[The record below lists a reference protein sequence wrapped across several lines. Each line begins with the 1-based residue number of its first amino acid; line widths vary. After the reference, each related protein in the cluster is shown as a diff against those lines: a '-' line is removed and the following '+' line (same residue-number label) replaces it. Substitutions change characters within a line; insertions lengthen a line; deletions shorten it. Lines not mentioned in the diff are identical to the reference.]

1 MRARRVLHTIDTH
14 TEGMSAQIVV
24 GGVGEI
30 PGDTMMEK
38 RLHFIEHHDDI
49 RELLMREPRGHA
61 AKSGAI
67 LQPSPRPGVQWG
79 VIFIEVTGCL
89 PMCGHATIA
98 VASALVETGM
108 VEVSEPVTDISLDT
122 PAGLVNARV
131 EVLDGQAMSVT
142 LQNVPSFAD
151 ALNQQVDVPGV
162 GVVTYDMAYGGNFYA
177 IVTADELGLI
187 FDRDN
192 SAQIMERGLAL
203 MAAINSANPPVHP
216 TESSIT
222 GCRHV
227 QVLAPGST
235 ARASKHAMVI
245 HPGWFD
251 RSPCGTGTSARMA
264 QLHARGE
271 LPLETDFSNESFIG
285 RTFTGRLIAET
296 NVGLKPAVVPTIT
309 GRAWIMGTSQVY
321 LSSDD
326 PFPRG
331 FTL

>member
-142 LQNVPSFAD
+142 LQNVPSFAG

-296 NVGLKPAVVPTIT
+296 NVGEKPAVVPTIT

>member
-38 RLHFIEHHDDI
+38 RLHFIEYHDDI

-216 TESSIT
+216 TESSII

-296 NVGLKPAVVPTIT
+296 NVGEKPAVVPTIT

>member
-142 LQNVPSFAD
+142 LQNVPSFAG

-216 TESSIT
+216 TESSII

-296 NVGLKPAVVPTIT
+296 NVGEKPAVVPTIT

>member
-131 EVLDGQAMSVT
+131 EVRDGQAMSVT

-216 TESSIT
+216 TESSII

-296 NVGLKPAVVPTIT
+296 NVGEKPAVVPTIT

>member
-67 LQPSPRPGVQWG
+67 LQPSPRPGAQWG

-177 IVTADELGLI
+177 IVTADQIGLI

-296 NVGLKPAVVPTIT
+296 NVGEKPAVVPTIT

>member
-1 MRARRVLHTIDTH
+1 MLAAH
-14 TEGMSAQIVV
+14 
-24 GGVGEI
+24 GGDAAA
-30 PGDTMMEK
+30 PLTQ
-38 RLHFIEHHDDI
+38 EH
-49 RELLMREPRGHA
+49 A
-61 AKSGAI
+61 S
-67 LQPSPRPGVQWG
+67 
-79 VIFIEVTGCL
+79 
-89 PMCGHATIA
+89 

-131 EVLDGQAMSVT
+131 EVRDGQAMSVT

-216 TESSIT
+216 TESSII

-235 ARASKHAMVI
+235 SRASKHAMVI

-296 NVGLKPAVVPTIT
+296 NVGEKPAVVPTIT

>member
-30 PGDTMMEK
+30 PGDTMVEK
-38 RLHFIEHHDDI
+38 RLHFIEYHDDI

-216 TESSIT
+216 TESSII

-296 NVGLKPAVVPTIT
+296 NVGEKPAVVPTIT

>member
-162 GVVTYDMAYGGNFYA
+162 GVVTYDMVYGGNFYA

-216 TESSIT
+216 TESSII

-296 NVGLKPAVVPTIT
+296 NVGEKPAVVPTIT

>member
-30 PGDTMMEK
+30 PGDTMVEK

-98 VASALVETGM
+98 FASALVETGM

-142 LQNVPSFAD
+142 LQNVPSLAD

-216 TESSIT
+216 TESSII

-296 NVGLKPAVVPTIT
+296 NVGEKPAVVPTIT

>member
-30 PGDTMMEK
+30 PGATMMEK

-108 VEVSEPVTDISLDT
+108 VEVTEPVTDISLDT

-131 EVLDGQAMSVT
+131 EVRDGQAMSVT
-142 LQNVPSFAD
+142 LQNVSSFAD

-162 GVVTYDMAYGGNFYA
+162 GIVTYDMAYGGNFYA
-177 IVTADELGLI
+177 IVTAEELGLI

-192 SAQIMERGLAL
+192 SAHIMERGLAL
-203 MAAINSANPPVHP
+203 MAAINAANPPVHP

-227 QVLAPGST
+227 QVLSPGST

-296 NVGLKPAVVPTIT
+296 NVGEKVAVVPTIT

>member
-177 IVTADELGLI
+177 IVTADQIGLI

-216 TESSIT
+216 TESSII

-296 NVGLKPAVVPTIT
+296 NVGEKPAVVPTIT

>member
-177 IVTADELGLI
+177 IVTADQIGLI

-296 NVGLKPAVVPTIT
+296 NVGEKPAVVPTIT

>member
-61 AKSGAI
+61 DKSGAI

-216 TESSIT
+216 TESSII

-296 NVGLKPAVVPTIT
+296 NVGEKPAVVPTIT

>member
-151 ALNQQVDVPGV
+151 SLNQQVDVPGV

-216 TESSIT
+216 TESSII

-296 NVGLKPAVVPTIT
+296 NVGEKPAVVPTIT

>member
-296 NVGLKPAVVPTIT
+296 NVGEKPAVVPTIT

>member
-296 NVGLKPAVVPTIT
+296 NVGEKPAVVPTIT

-326 PFPRG
+326 PFQRG

>member
-108 VEVSEPVTDISLDT
+108 VEVTEPVTDISLDT

-131 EVLDGQAMSVT
+131 EVRDGQAMSVT
-142 LQNVPSFAD
+142 LHNVSSFAD

-162 GVVTYDMAYGGNFYA
+162 GMVTYDMAYGGNFYA
-177 IVTADELGLI
+177 IVTAEELGLI

-203 MAAINSANPPVHP
+203 MAAINAANPPVHP

-296 NVGLKPAVVPTIT
+296 NVGERPAVVPTIT